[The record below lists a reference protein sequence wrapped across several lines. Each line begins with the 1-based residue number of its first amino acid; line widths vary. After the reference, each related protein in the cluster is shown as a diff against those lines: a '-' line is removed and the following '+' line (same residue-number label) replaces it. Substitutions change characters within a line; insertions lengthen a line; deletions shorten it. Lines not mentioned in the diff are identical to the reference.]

1 MQLGMEMEITIIEPA
16 VTYTNSY
23 TIIDTNIF
31 EVEPIPEFQSWML
44 LPLFMTTTLLAV
56 IIKKRKHTTQ

>member
-1 MQLGMEMEITIIEPA
+1 MQLGFEMEITIIESA
-16 VTYTNSY
+16 VTYKNSY

-31 EVEPIPEFQSWML
+31 EVEPIPEFQSLMIL
-44 LPLFMTTTLLAV
+44 LLFLTATLLVV